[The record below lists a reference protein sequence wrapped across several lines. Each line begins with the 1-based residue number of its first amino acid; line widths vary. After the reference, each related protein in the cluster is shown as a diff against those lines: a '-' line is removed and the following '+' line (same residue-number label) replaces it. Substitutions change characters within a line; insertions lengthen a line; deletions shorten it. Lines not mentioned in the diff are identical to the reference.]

1 MLRKLEHLVWGREPA
16 SRQKAC
22 LWLEYSQAKTGFLM
36 TGREEPRKVMRTPS
50 PGQSRDPRRVCRVAR
65 GWRMGAQ
72 YRGEATL
79 ACSGARS
86 SPPDCRRSMVESHK
100 RCNKASSHR
109 CLCVFATD
117 INPSAKVTPHAW
129 QHIPALLASCCDQES
144 KVPPGTH

>member
-1 MLRKLEHLVWGREPA
+1 MSMAGL
-16 SRQKAC
+16 
-22 LWLEYSQAKTGFLM
+22 YSQASQARTDFLM
-36 TGREEPRKVMRTPS
+36 TTGREEPRKAMRTPS
-50 PGQSRDPRRVCRVAR
+50 PSGQSRDPRRVCRVAR
-65 GWRMGAQ
+65 GWRMGTQ

-109 CLCVFATD
+109 RLCVFATD
-117 INPSAKVTPHAW
+117 INPSAEVTPHGWEGHRAFC
-129 QHIPALLASCCDQES
+129 QHIPALLASCCDQEP